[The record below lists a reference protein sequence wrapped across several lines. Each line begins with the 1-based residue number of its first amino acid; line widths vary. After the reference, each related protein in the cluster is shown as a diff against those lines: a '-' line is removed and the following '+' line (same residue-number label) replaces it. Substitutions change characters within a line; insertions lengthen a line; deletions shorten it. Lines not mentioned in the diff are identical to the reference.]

1 MTVKQVA
8 ARLEVSTATVYALI
22 GSHKLGCY
30 RIGNGRGTI
39 RISEQHIR
47 EYLRTAEPP
56 RVDSPAPRSRLKHL
70 RLS

>member
-8 ARLEVSTATVYALI
+8 ARMEVSTTTVYSLI

-30 RIGNGRGTI
+30 RIGSGRGTI
-39 RISEQHIR
+39 RVSEQHLA
-47 EYLRTAEPP
+47 EYLRAAEPP